1 MTVFQHIPEVAIW
14 TDQHRAPLAR
24 QVIDLMGLRVSL
36 IAVGGHRYGQLDSFA
51 SDFDTDRYDDMRK
64 MVIDRPT
71 AFLLLISMDGVT
83 IEDINAALD
92 NGTTILGLEPV
103 TTEISG
109 TEITARHQIVTG
121 DRGRFLLTPAFDAS
135 IGWTDAVDPKE
146 VLGKVRLISARTVGA
161 SQNGSLFAR
170 LFDIWHL
177 ILRFTDMPQNIDA
190 SLVGRIKRIPDSLR
204 QASGVL
210 AAHGRTC
217 LGING
222 CSVLVEASDTQAA
235 DQRQMYLVGDH
246 GQLLV
251 TDTGYQLHDKSGKL
265 IDSLEPSP
273 CPPDRAVL
281 IADHWQRLLDRRV
294 DHDFAAESRQ
304 KTMALACCLTCL
316 LSARTGQSESPGN
329 LLEAHAGC

>member
-1 MTVFQHIPEVAIW
+1 MTVLQHIPEVAIW
-14 TDQHRAPLAR
+14 TDRHRAPLAR
-24 QVIDLMGLRVSL
+24 QVIDLMGSRVSL
-36 IAVGGHRYGQLDSFA
+36 IAVGGHRDGQLDSFA
-51 SDFDTDRYDDMRK
+51 SDFDSDHYDDMRK

-83 IEDINAALD
+83 IEDINAAVD
-92 NGTTILGLEPV
+92 NGITVLGLEPI
-103 TTEISG
+103 TSEISR
-109 TEITARHQIVTG
+109 TEVTARHRIVTG

-135 IGWTDAVDPKE
+135 SGWTGAVDPEE
-146 VLGKVRLISARTVGA
+146 VLGKIRLISARSVGA

-177 ILRFTDMPQNIDA
+177 ILRFADMPQNIDA
-190 SLVGRIKRIPDSLR
+190 SLVGRMKRIPDGLR

-222 CSVLVEASDTQAA
+222 CSALVEVSNTQAT

-251 TDTGYQLHDKSGKL
+251 TDTGYQLHDESGKL
-265 IDSLEPSP
+265 IDSLEPGP
-273 CPPDRAVL
+273 HPPTRAVL

-294 DHDFAAESRQ
+294 DQDFAAKSGQE
-304 KTMALACCLTCL
+304 TAALACCLTCL
-316 LSARTGQSESPGN
+316 LSARTGQSESPDN
-329 LLEAHAGC
+329 LLKAHATR